1 MTVAAKGAGVQF
13 AVAGKDTHLSLLVK
27 GSHPDGTAAKF
38 EIKKAV
44 DDSVLDTIDGQ
55 IKKNKATTIWTAKGP
70 DETGSERAHRVYYV
84 VTVNNTEKTTSP
96 ELEVYHDAVEVTSQ
110 KEDGSCLADVKF
122 VVSVRRAG
130 KSARHE
136 VKANTGSTGV
146 FKVEGLPP
154 GEVELTFGSPAR
166 FVEWAEEPTATK
178 RKAKLKPGFK
188 AALEWPPK
196 GTHKQWVN
204 HKPKKGQA
212 DRGSKLTVRV
222 AVAAADG
229 PSRKGEELF
238 LKLEY
243 PPEADL
249 SKRSKPAPGLKGGK
263 EVPGAATRTLLASK
277 KVEKDGAGVEF
288 EVELGL
294 AGADTVKVHVG
305 GTEACEDEVVEVTNW
320 RKLYYQLT
328 RPDTMTVHDMARTAE
343 RLAPA
348 CIIYERVK
356 ELTVKRDEAPPQV
369 KNSWLLGST
378 LGLTDERKDKLLL
391 VAGDHN
397 APWFRGKF
405 DAAAANGKLGV
416 DLTLCDAQFDAG
428 EGKKAVNAKV
438 SVVLEA
444 AEKEVWLDDGKW
456 AFPTSLIDGGHP
468 FISGTWQAVNPP
480 KGKKLAGK
488 LTKDALKIDK
498 AGPSVKVVLPA
509 SVDGDP
515 GTLVGDGTGGTLKIR
530 CTFKLKAAFGPF
542 GGWSDGAHQMVVL
555 AKIDAIFNDIILH
568 ELGHNM
574 RQAVDTDSNEAPP
587 GLSMGDHGFAYTER
601 GHDGPHCHWG
611 LDAAGATHMAKQKPD
626 GTIEHLDLVGDAS
639 KAADY
644 TKLRKKVG
652 TDYQRV
658 WGTCVM
664 FGGTSTRSDVAFATE
679 SFCEECLPF
688 LKAQPLEDV
697 T

>member
-1 MTVAAKGAGVQF
+1 MTVAATAGVQY
-13 AVAGKDTHLSLLVK
+13 AVAGKDTHLSLIVK

-38 EIKKAV
+38 EIKKAL
-44 DDSVLDTIDGQ
+44 DDSLLDTIDGQ
-55 IKKNKATTIWTAKGP
+55 VKKNKATTIWAAKGP
-70 DETGSERAHRVYYV
+70 EETGSERAHRVYYV
-84 VTVNNTEKTTSP
+84 VTVNDTEKTTSP
-96 ELEVYHDAVEVTSQ
+96 EMEVYHDAIEVTSQ
-110 KEDGSCLADVKF
+110 KEDGSSLPDVAF
-122 VVSVRRAG
+122 VLSVKRAG
-130 KSARHE
+130 MSSKHQ

-154 GEVELTFGSPAR
+154 GDVELTFASPAR

-178 RKAKLKPGFK
+178 RKAKLKPGYK
-188 AALEWPPK
+188 AALVWPPA

-204 HKPKKGQA
+204 HKAKKGQP
-212 DRGSKLTVRV
+212 DWGSKLKVRV
-222 AVAAADG
+222 GVAKEDG

-249 SKRSKPAPGLKGGK
+249 SKRSKPATGLKGAK
-263 EVPGAATRTLLASK
+263 DVPGTATRTLLASK
-277 KVEKDGAGVEF
+277 KIDKDGAEVEF

-294 AGADTVKVHVG
+294 AGADAVKVHVG

-328 RPDTMTVHDMARTAE
+328 RPDTMVVHDMARTAE
-343 RLAPA
+343 RLEPA
-348 CIIYERVK
+348 CILYERVK
-356 ELTVKRDEAPPQV
+356 ELTVKREDAPPEV
-369 KNSWLLGST
+369 KNSWVLGSSI
-378 LGLTDERKDKLLL
+378 GLTDERKDKLLL
-391 VAGDHN
+391 IAGDHN

-428 EGKKAVNAKV
+428 AKKTPVYGKA
-438 SVVLEA
+438 SVVLET
-444 AEKEVWLDDGKW
+444 AEKEVFLDDGKW
-456 AFPTSLIDGGHP
+456 AFPTSLIDGTDA
-468 FISGTWQAVNPP
+468 FVSGKWEAVNPP

-488 LTKDALKIDK
+488 LTTEALAIDK

-515 GTLVGDGTGGTLKIR
+515 GKLVGDGTGGTFKIR
-530 CTFKLKAAFGPF
+530 VTFKVKAAFGPF

-555 AKIDAIFNDIILH
+555 TKVADIFNDIVLH

-574 RQAVDTDSNEAPP
+574 RQTVGDPDNAPP
-587 GLSMGDHGFAYTER
+587 KGLTVADHANAYQER
-601 GHDGPHCHWG
+601 GHSGGHCHWG
-611 LDAAGATHMAKQKPD
+611 LDAAGATHVAKQKPD
-626 GTIEHLDLVGDAS
+626 GTTEYLDLVGDAS
-639 KAADY
+639 DAADY

-658 WGTCVM
+658 FGTCVM
-664 FGGTSTRSDVAFATE
+664 YGGTSSRADTAIATE
-679 SFCEECLPF
+679 SFCEQCLPF
-688 LKAQPLEDV
+688 IKAASLEDV